1 MKGKHSPWFR
11 LCINSDT
18 IYWETSL
25 FLCGPHGIVVPHKK
39 TSIVKMNYEVV
50 VIFGIQFLSGVK
62 PRRFHFVADI
72 FSRLLNATKN
82 LGVFDRTIDTSLI
95 LFQLEWLQ
103 EVHTYISTEI
113 FPNRYS
119 TKQQK
124 KLVLKALPFT
134 IIDGQLYK
142 QRQDHILH

>member
-1 MKGKHSPWFR
+1 MS
-11 LCINSDT
+11 
-18 IYWETSL
+18 
-25 FLCGPHGIVVPHKK
+25 
-39 TSIVKMNYEVV
+39 YEVV

-72 FSRLLNATKN
+72 FSQLLNATKN
-82 LGVFDRTIDTSLI
+82 IGVFDRTIDTSLI

-103 EVHTYISTEI
+103 EVHTYISTEN

-142 QRQDHILH
+142 QRQYHILH